1 MGFEFDNMFVLSH
14 FQVLAKA
21 SKIIPVM
28 IMGKVVS
35 RETYESYEYVT
46 AGFIS
51 VGMAFFLFGSSDND
65 RGNFLNLLLPKKRV
79 P

>member
-1 MGFEFDNMFVLSH
+1 
-14 FQVLAKA
+14 
-21 SKIIPVM
+21 M

-35 RETYESYEYVT
+35 KETYENYEYVT

-65 RGNFLNLLLPKKRV
+65 RGKFCILVIPTEAFPITSLL
-79 P
+79 